1 MPTKNPRVNITL
13 EDSSMESLDSLAK
26 HQNKSVAGL
35 AKELLLEALE
45 RHEDLALSTV
55 AEERDSDEPEKRVS
69 HDNAWK

>member
-55 AEERDSDEPEKRVS
+55 AEERDTDKPEKRVS
-69 HDNAWK
+69 HDDAWK